1 MSPHTNHGLAM
12 SHHLN
17 RRLYCLLGCTL
28 LLTACT
34 TSTPNLP
41 PVLDREGPPPIE
53 RDTQQSNPEIGRE
66 TQNSN
71 AATNALLAAA
81 TNASQNNDHNN
92 AIVHLERAIRID
104 PRNAA
109 LWLRL
114 SAAHL
119 ANHDLAAANQ
129 HARKAIALAGS
140 KTGSNSELTRSAWFQ
155 MADIKEAEGKRA
167 EADSIRRRYRRYR
180 G

>member
-1 MSPHTNHGLAM
+1 M
-12 SHHLN
+12 
-17 RRLYCLLGCTL
+17 
-28 LLTACT
+28 
-34 TSTPNLP
+34 
-41 PVLDREGPPPIE
+41 DREGPPPIE
-53 RDTQQSNPEIGRE
+53 RDTSQTDTEVDQD

-71 AATNALLAAA
+71 AATNTLLAAA
-81 TNASQNNDHNN
+81 TKASQNNDHNN
-92 AIVHLERAIRID
+92 AVVYLERAIRID

-114 SAAHL
+114 SATHL

-129 HARKAIALAGS
+129 HARKAIALAGSTTGS